1 MQYLAS
7 AFIAIYCCLHLG
19 QTVPWSLDVGWQKWE
34 NSSILRH
41 PFRDNRSRAR
51 RQPIKIRCP
60 HFKLFWFNSLA
71 IFNWFAWEANS
82 LPQYHNMPLRTIRLV
97 VPRSQ
102 GNKGLWKKF
111 RLSEY
116 LLWTRQR
123 RGASRKSR
131 HDYHIFKND
140 NTDRWTFFAR
150 YLFLESK
157 KVYNLDKSWTINH
170 PIFFHAFT
178 VNKTAR
184 L

>member
-1 MQYLAS
+1 MQILAS
-7 AFIAIYCCLHLG
+7 AFIAINCCLHLG

-82 LPQYHNMPLRTIRLV
+82 LPQYHDMPLKTIRLV

-102 GNKGLWKKF
+102 GNKGLWKKIRIPVVDQAEKRSLSKIPTWLPHLLKWQHRPVDIFCSISFF
-111 RLSEY
+111 RVEESLLS
-116 LLWTRQR
+116 W
-123 RGASRKSR
+123 
-131 HDYHIFKND
+131 
-140 NTDRWTFFAR
+140 
-150 YLFLESK
+150 
-157 KVYNLDKSWTINH
+157 
-170 PIFFHAFT
+170 
-178 VNKTAR
+178 
-184 L
+184 